1 MPPEAQPNID
11 LDTGRFASFIHAA
24 ATAITNQTT
33 MDQLGRSTFNLQTPI
48 GIVAFPELFP
58 EQRVDEELK
67 VRLHRGGLRNSTRC
81 WGFLKINQPC
91 R

>member
-58 EQRVDEELK
+58 GAARGRRTKGASTPRRIAQRHK
-67 VRLHRGGLRNSTRC
+67 MLRVFKNKSTV
-81 WGFLKINQPC
+81 
-91 R
+91 